1 MDIDRMKQERIA
13 RATAILVVAAL
24 IAVLVW
30 GLASRSNHLVLTGNM
45 PENGGWQ
52 PGIIEVEAGESL
64 KLRLTSA
71 DVVHGFAVGQMDGTE
86 TEVHPGK
93 FTEFTITIHEPGT
106 YTYYCTRWCGPNH
119 WRMRGT
125 IEVEGELPV
134 QENQEKI
141 PLYLQ
146 LGIDI
151 DAPHEADVLPPSK
164 PSAHLGKSF
173 LRELPEAY
181 FEPEN
186 FFTLSPAEFFL
197 RLRAEENLTG
207 VSDQE
212 IWHLIAA
219 LYEGNATKEELISG
233 QQLYNENCAA
243 CHGMAGGGDGIFANA
258 NDQLETPTDFRD
270 PKQMLGANS
279 ALLQGKI
286 IRGGMGTGMPYW
298 GTIFTEDQTW
308 SLVKLLWSFQFD
320 YYSDK

>member
-1 MDIDRMKQERIA
+1 MDIDRLKQERIA
-13 RATAILVVAAL
+13 RATAILVPVAL
-24 IAVLVW
+24 FAVLVW
-30 GLASRSNHLVLTGNM
+30 WLSSTSNHFVLTGSM

-52 PGIIEVEAGESL
+52 PGIIKVKAGEPL
-64 KLRLTSA
+64 KLRLTSN
-71 DVVHGFAVGQMDGTE
+71 DVVHGFAVGQMDGPE

-93 FTEFTITIHEPGT
+93 FTEFNITIHEPGT

-134 QENQEKI
+134 QEKSELV

-151 DAPHEADVLPPSK
+151 DAPHEADVFPPSK
-164 PSAHLGKSF
+164 PSAQLGKSF
-173 LRELPEAY
+173 LSLLPEAY
-181 FEPEN
+181 FEPEI
-186 FFTLSPAEFFL
+186 FLILSPSEFFL
-197 RLRAEENLTG
+197 RLRAEENLNG
-207 VSDQE
+207 LSDQE

-219 LYEGNATKEELISG
+219 LYEGNTTKEELISG

-243 CHGMAGGGDGIFANA
+243 CHGVTGGGDGIFSNA
-258 NDQLETPTDFRD
+258 NDQLEAPTNFKD
-270 PKQMLGANS
+270 PKLMLGANS

-308 SLVKLLWSFQFD
+308 TLVKVLWTFQFD
-320 YYSDK
+320 YYVNK